1 MINGAAF
8 VVVLINRIACQYAP
22 RTNRITF
29 CKGNSLLSVVRN
41 FPVID
46 VVVIVCALMRIR
58 WLLRGALLAARAIE
72 NRHCRRLQE
81 QTGEPERA
89 APTAT
94 THRLR
99 LDTTCTRNRPR
110 QQRHVNHDARE
121 CDLLCA
127 VLIGGQSV
135 FQLGNRRQ
143 FKILKLKKKQ
153 IVTHQSIRIYHI
165 RPQNSP

>member
-1 MINGAAF
+1 MTKGVAF
-8 VVVLINRIACQYAP
+8 VVVLISRMVCQYAR
-22 RTNRITF
+22 RTNRITSS
-29 CKGNSLLSVVRN
+29 KGNSLLSVVRN
-41 FPVID
+41 FFPAIG
-46 VVVIVCALMRIR
+46 VVIIVSTLTRMR
-58 WLLRGALLAARAIE
+58 WLLRGTLLAARAIE
-72 NRHCRRLQE
+72 NRHCRRLQQ

-94 THRLR
+94 THRFR
-99 LDTTCTRNRPR
+99 LDTTRPRNRPR

-121 CDLLCA
+121 SDLLRA

-143 FKILKLKKKQ
+143 LKILKLKHREH
-153 IVTHQSIRIYHI
+153 VSRLRLLH